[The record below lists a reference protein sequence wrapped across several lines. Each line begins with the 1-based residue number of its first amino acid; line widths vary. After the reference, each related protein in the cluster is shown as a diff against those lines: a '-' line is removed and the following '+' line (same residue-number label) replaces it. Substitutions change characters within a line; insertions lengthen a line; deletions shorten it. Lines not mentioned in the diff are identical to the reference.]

1 MSSFLVVFKSMLGV
15 FYTCTEFQSF
25 LNSIESIGIR
35 YVELKWDPKLRNR
48 HIKIKKPQVHFII
61 KSIFDKK

>member
-15 FYTCTEFQSF
+15 LYTCTEFQSF

-35 YVELKWDPKLRNR
+35 YVELKWDTKLRNR
-48 HIKIKKPQVHFII
+48 HIKIKKP
-61 KSIFDKK
+61 